1 MTRQFKFRIATLN
14 VKGLNNYQKQR
25 NTLTL
30 LKSYKLDLIML
41 QETNLNDNNIL
52 KFLKN
57 QWIFDSVWS
66 NKTAILAGNKDIT
79 FKNIEMELDNRVI
92 TTNFKFKGLSFYF
105 SNIYAPLNLGYRKL
119 FFEK

>member
-41 QETNLNDNNIL
+41 QETNLNDNNTL

-92 TTNFKFKGLSFYF
+92 TMNFKFKGLSFQV
-105 SNIYAPLNLGYRKL
+105 SNIYAPLSLSDRKL
-119 FFEK
+119 FFEE